1 MFDTPEL
8 RRLDELVGDN
18 QYSDETYARLLP
30 YVNAYLEAATTL
42 RALPLAETK
51 SMLVMLAGGRR

>member
-18 QYSDETYARLLP
+18 HYSDETYAGLLP
-30 YVNAYLEAATTL
+30 YMAAYLEAAVKL
-42 RALPLAETK
+42 RALPLTETK
-51 SMLVMLAGGRR
+51 GMLVMLAGGRR